1 MSTLAELERRIAN
14 LIRYGKIASVDHAGV
29 TVRVNLGEITTGA
42 VRWVAVRAGRTATWS
57 PPTEGEQVLL
67 VSPNGDLSAGTAII
81 GLYSDAHP
89 SPSAS
94 PDEHVVLYPDGAR
107 TTYNHASSDLQL
119 AGIRTVTIQAS
130 EHLTIECP
138 DSDIKGN
145 LVVHGLLSY
154 LAGLAGQGGGVGNR
168 ITGPL
173 IQVDGELS
181 SNGVV
186 LETHVHTNSG
196 GDGNGGPPA

>member
-1 MSTLAELERRIAN
+1 MSPPAELERRIAN
-14 LIRYGKIASVDHAGV
+14 LIRYGTIAAVDHGAV

-42 VRWVAVRAGRTATWS
+42 VRWASARAGTTTTWS
-57 PPTEGEQVLL
+57 PPTVGEQVML
-67 VSPNGDLSAGTAII
+67 VSPNGDLSAGTAIV

-89 SPSAS
+89 SPSSS
-94 PDEHVVLYPDGAR
+94 PDEHVVNYPDGAR
-107 TTYNHASSDLQL
+107 TTYNHATGDLRL
-119 AGIRTVTIQAS
+119 TGIRTVTVQAA

-138 DSDIKGN
+138 DSDVMGN
-145 LVVHGLLSY
+145 LVVHGLLTY
-154 LAGLAGQGGGVGNR
+154 KAGLAGHGGTVGNT

-196 GDGNGGPPA
+196 GNGTGGPPA